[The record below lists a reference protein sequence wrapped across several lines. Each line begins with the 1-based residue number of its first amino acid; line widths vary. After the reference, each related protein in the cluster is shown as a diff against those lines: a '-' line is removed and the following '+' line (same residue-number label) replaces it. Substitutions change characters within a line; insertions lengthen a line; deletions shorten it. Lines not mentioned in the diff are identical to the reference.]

1 MERLCQGLSIGD
13 DFTGIL
19 YILFYM
25 HFENI
30 YVDPLK
36 RGFWVKLPMIPSGS
50 LSLPAHANELTDD
63 NLSLGGMDRWTNG
76 TST

>member
-36 RGFWVKLPMIPSGS
+36 RGFCMKLRMIPSALVLEIFLPSMTHSVMNGS
-50 LSLPAHANELTDD
+50 SAC
-63 NLSLGGMDRWTNG
+63 SQK
-76 TST
+76 STHF